1 MSHTIPFNTLRHFE
15 RMIEAGFTE
24 KQAKAQT
31 EAMAELVDEKL
42 ATKNDLKNLENNFKK
57 DLKNLEN
64 ALWLKMTMTFGGML
78 AVAIGILDFLLKR

>member
-31 EAMAELVDEKL
+31 DAMAELVDEKL
-42 ATKNDLKNLENNFKK
+42 ATKNDLKS
-57 DLKNLEN
+57 LEN
-64 ALWLKMTMTFGGML
+64 ALWIKMTITFGSML
-78 AVAIGILDFLLKR
+78 AIAISILDFLLKR